1 MMDPLDMRTL
11 IFVSGFTSLVLFF
24 CMLYIWEHQQT
35 YPGFLRWTFASLLN
49 AAGMILISQRN
60 FITDF
65 LSIVVADVLLL
76 AAMML
81 ITSGL
86 SLFVMRNPR
95 NGPYTATMVLFL
107 AFILCFTYW
116 WPSYPLR
123 VIVYSLIQ
131 ASLCLVAAYIIFRH
145 LPAVVP
151 GRNMTYFWFF
161 ILCSVFPILRAASTF
176 TGPQEPAEVLSV
188 SFLNQVVI
196 LVGLEV
202 YVIVDIGLIIL
213 NAQRINHE
221 LKTARD
227 EIKTLTG
234 FIPICASC
242 KKIRDDEG
250 SWNQLEAYLS
260 QHTDV
265 SFSHSLCPD
274 CAQKLYPEFYKKA
287 EG

>member
-1 MMDPLDMRTL
+1 
-11 IFVSGFTSLVLFF
+11 
-24 CMLYIWEHQQT
+24 ML
-35 YPGFLRWTFASLLN
+35 R
-49 AAGMILISQRN
+49 
-60 FITDF
+60 
-65 LSIVVADVLLL
+65 
-76 AAMML
+76 
-81 ITSGL
+81 
-86 SLFVMRNPR
+86 
-95 NGPYTATMVLFL
+95 
-107 AFILCFTYW
+107 
-116 WPSYPLR
+116 
-123 VIVYSLIQ
+123 
-131 ASLCLVAAYIIFRH
+131 
-145 LPAVVP
+145 
-151 GRNMTYFWFF
+151 
-161 ILCSVFPILRAASTF
+161 
-176 TGPQEPAEVLSV
+176 
-188 SFLNQVVI
+188 LNQVVI

>member
-1 MMDPLDMRTL
+1 MDPLDMRTL

-60 FITDF
+60 IITDV
-65 LSIVVADVLLL
+65 LSIIVADVLLL

-86 SLFVMRNPR
+86 SLFATRNPR
-95 NGPYTATMVLFL
+95 NRSYAATMALFL
-107 AFILCFTYW
+107 VFILCFTYL

-123 VIVYSLIQ
+123 VIVYSLVQ
-131 ASLCLVAAYIIFRH
+131 ASLCLLAAYILYRH
-145 LPAVVP
+145 LPAVIP
-151 GRNMTYFWFF
+151 GRDMTFSWFF
-161 ILCSVFPILRAASTF
+161 IFCSVFPILRAVSTF
-176 TGPQEPAEVLSV
+176 MGPQEPAEVLSV
-188 SFLNQVVI
+188 GLINQVVI

-213 NAQRINHE
+213 NGQRINHE
-221 LKTARD
+221 LKTARE
-227 EIKTLTG
+227 EIKTIAG

-260 QHTDV
+260 QRIDV
-265 SFSHSLCPD
+265 SFSHGLCPE
-274 CAQKLYPEFYKKA
+274 CAQKLYPDFYKKA
-287 EG
+287 DG